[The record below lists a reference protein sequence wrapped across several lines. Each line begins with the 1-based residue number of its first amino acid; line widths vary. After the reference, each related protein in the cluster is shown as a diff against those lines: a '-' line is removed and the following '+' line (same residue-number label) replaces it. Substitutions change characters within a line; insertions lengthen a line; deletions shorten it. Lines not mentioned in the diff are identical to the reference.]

1 MGVMTREEKVVESH
15 KKAATLN
22 APVDPGPVP
31 DAETLQQ
38 NLYTMQD
45 FRTMHQND
53 MWWGARETNKVL
65 ANAVGLFVGG
75 TIGTGNMVWNIM
87 EHGAKQPGGVSD
99 KPLPE
104 NEDTIVEAF
113 SDENVAMSWGG
124 GADHWSYL
132 PLAFTIPDIASKLQL
147 GRRMGQAKDVVLDRL
162 GLIAAGDNAGNRVV
176 KMRQG
181 APVGNRKFMRWDEAE
196 KKGYFTKPYDPRD
209 LRDTGWYIDDKGTR
223 KFAIDTSQAVVSLKP
238 VLTKHPKIKKL
249 LDPKVKDFQAVQ
261 VNDLVLE
268 DILVEGAEELFAAYP
283 GLKKLPIAVHV
294 TKTPDGLSLRYGEFG
309 SKGGTLT
316 AIEQG
321 GYRARVVAVQ
331 MNNARDLDEFKET
344 LFHEIQHVVQSWEG
358 WQNGGDAAFGSVQR
372 MSVDMMRESS
382 AEKRMIDYM
391 DNNLTAEDLSKPWSV
406 VKQKVKAEMQ
416 SMGYNEEL
424 LDILLDLKSIR
435 VRSFFKAMKDSD
447 HDAKTQVTQD
457 VEMLFNMGADRLSH
471 MIDAMRRDPS
481 VDQEKLSQA
490 WARTLGNMTA
500 DEARLT
506 AGRLYFDGYLGLRGE
521 REARIMG
528 GAHKLSPEEFFGEE
542 AMKMLDVRTPHR
554 AVDPIGAHEVA
565 KGRLGPVPAEQQPGE
580 ALFTPHTAE
589 LGRAADKGSEIA
601 TGLVTNK
608 SHPNI
613 KEGDAFWD
621 DIREAEPQH
630 GDKPGRTFTQRK
642 KDEQARRKRVAERA
656 KARKKAGLK
665 KKKAEDM
672 GDLKSSERIT
682 QMELESV
689 YGMTVGQGGQA
700 KNLDVMINPTGP
712 TEIARFVGKVIP
724 EATHL
729 RYMKT
734 VDDGWII
741 WDGAEALHHDIGLSL
756 GYENYLDAP
765 EVLAH
770 GDIDLEE
777 IGRNALSIED
787 YLTMLDEDIAKGM
800 VR

>member
-45 FRTMHQND
+45 FRTMRQND
-53 MWWGARETNKVL
+53 MWWGAREANKVL

-75 TIGTGNMVWNIM
+75 TVGAGNMVWNIM

-124 GADHWSYL
+124 SADHWSYL
-132 PLAFTIPDIASKLQL
+132 PLAFMIPDIASKFQL

-176 KMRQG
+176 RMRQG

-238 VLTKHPKIKKL
+238 VLTKHPKIKQL
-249 LDPKVKDFQAVQ
+249 LDPKIKDFRAVQ
-261 VNDLVLE
+261 INDLVLE

-294 TKTPDGLSLRYGEFG
+294 TKTPDGLQLRYGEFG

-316 AIEQG
+316 AVETS
-321 GYRARVVAVQ
+321 GYRARIVAVQ

-358 WQNGGDAAFGSVQR
+358 WQNGGDAAFGRVQR

-382 AEKRMIDYM
+382 AEQRMIDYM
-391 DNNLTAEDLSKPWSV
+391 DNNLTQEDLSRPWSV
-406 VKQKVKAEMQ
+406 VKQKIEAEMKAI
-416 SMGYNEEL
+416 GYNEDL
-424 LDILLDLKSIR
+424 LNIILRHNIR
-435 VRSFFKAMKDSD
+435 VKSFFKAMKDSD
-447 HDAKTQVTQD
+447 HDAKTQIAQD

-490 WARTLGNMTA
+490 WARTLGNMTR

-528 GAHKLSPEEFFGEE
+528 GAHNLSPEEFFGEE
-542 AMKMLDVRTPHR
+542 GMKWLDVRTPHR
-554 AVDPIGAHEVA
+554 GVDPIGAHEVA
-565 KGRLGPVPAEQQPGE
+565 KGRLGPVPAEKQPGE
-580 ALFTPHTAE
+580 SAFTPHTAE
-589 LGRAADKGSEIA
+589 IGRAADKGAEIA
-601 TGLVTNK
+601 TGLETNK
-608 SHPNI
+608 SNPNI
-613 KEGDAFWD
+613 NEGDAFWD

-630 GDKPGRTFTQRK
+630 GDKPGRTYTQRV
-642 KDEQARRKRVAERA
+642 KDEKARRQRVAERA
-656 KARKKAGLK
+656 KARKKAK
-665 KKKAEDM
+665 KAGFKKMKAEDM

-682 QMELESV
+682 EMDLSNVFQME
-689 YGMTVGQGGQA
+689 G
-700 KNLDVMINPTGP
+700 NDRIIPVMINPTGS
-712 TEIARFVGKVIP
+712 TEIGRFLGKHIKG
-724 EATHL
+724 ATAL
-729 RYMKT
+729 RYIKT
-734 VDDGWII
+734 KQDGWVI
-741 WDGAEALHHDIGLSL
+741 WDADEALHADVAARLGVPEYDIDPDVLAYGDIGLDEL
-756 GYENYLDAP
+756 PDAQS
-765 EVLAH
+765 
-770 GDIDLEE
+770 IDDWF
-777 IGRNALSIED
+777 AL
-787 YLTMLDEDIAKGM
+787 LDEDIAKGM